1 MLLFLKKI
9 IVFLIPVGV
18 IFAFPVYIIITARE
32 YVSINDVV
40 TVQTLIPA
48 SIFGFGYGDIS
59 QIPYKEKLVAVKNPT
74 IITLGTSKVMQIRKE
89 FFIQPEKFVN
99 AGGAGRTFGDIEIFI
114 HDLPQ
119 ESKIKIIILGIDQE
133 MFYRSYDSGTVRKDI
148 DGPTRFIKILST
160 MSRRVYLD
168 YFSHKYV
175 LSDLI
180 NNAKINSNIGL
191 PAILYDSGFREDG
204 SYKYGQA
211 EHNPGR
217 KEKVSK
223 EIDAVAAQTKIAKL
237 YESEGEENS
246 QLEINIQ
253 ALKRIL
259 DECKKR
265 NITVIGVMSPY
276 PTPIYE
282 AMKQSKGLAYKES
295 VVLPDKVRAIFASYT
310 NPFFDLS
317 SLATFSGKEGEFVDS
332 VHITDVS
339 QLRTIIYIA
348 EHTRTLDSFVDV
360 IKLKEIL
367 QNSTGDF
374 LEF

>member
-9 IVFLIPVGV
+9 ILFLIPVGV
-18 IFAFPVYIIITARE
+18 IFAFPIYIIIMARE
-32 YVSINDVV
+32 YISIDDAV
-40 TVQTLIPA
+40 TIQARIPTA
-48 SIFGFGYGDIS
+48 IFGFGYDDIS
-59 QIPYKEKLVAVKNPT
+59 QISYKEKLIAVKNPT
-74 IITLGTSKVMQIRKE
+74 VIALGTSKVMQIRKE
-89 FFIQPEKFVN
+89 FFIQPDKFVN
-99 AGGAGRTFGDIEIFI
+99 AGGAGRTFGDMEILI
-114 HDLPQ
+114 QNLPQ
-119 ESKIKIIILGIDQE
+119 ESNIKIIILGVDQE
-133 MFYRSYDSGTVRKDI
+133 MFYRSYDSGTVRKDT
-148 DGPTRFIKILST
+148 DGLIRFIKILSM

-180 NNAKINSNIGL
+180 NNARINSNIGL

-211 EHNPGR
+211 EHNPDR
-217 KEKVSK
+217 KEKVFK

-317 SLATFSGKEGEFVDS
+317 SLTTFSGKEGEFVDS
-332 VHITDVS
+332 IHITDVS

-348 EHTRTLDSFVDV
+348 EHTKILDSFVDI

-367 QNSTGDF
+367 QKSKSDF
-374 LEF
+374 LSF